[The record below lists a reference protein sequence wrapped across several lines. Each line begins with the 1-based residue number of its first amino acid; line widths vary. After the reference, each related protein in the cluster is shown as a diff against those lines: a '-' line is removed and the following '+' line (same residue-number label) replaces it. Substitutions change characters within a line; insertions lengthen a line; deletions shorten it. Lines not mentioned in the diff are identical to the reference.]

1 MHGPPVAPLVFI
13 LLATSPKVE
22 LRPLQ
27 PMAVLRLGACS
38 VPVTFRLVVEA
49 RGNEDYY
56 CPRVEW
62 EWQVGTRSSEESD
75 CPASGSGSPVEP
87 RQTWSRTREVRHG
100 GTYTVRAR
108 LYKADRLLRV
118 VKAQVLISGE
128 GMSNDMR
135 RQQGCSP

>member
-1 MHGPPVAPLVFI
+1 VTL
-13 LLATSPKVE
+13 LLATSAKVD

-27 PMAVLRLGACS
+27 PMVSLRLGACS
-38 VPVTFRLVVEA
+38 VPVTFRLVIEA

-62 EWQVGTRSSEESD
+62 EWQDGTRSSEESD
-75 CPASGSGSPVEP
+75 CPAVGGGSEVEP

-108 LYKADRLLRV
+108 LFKADRLLRV
-118 VKAQVLISGE
+118 VKAQVMVHGE

-135 RQQGCSP
+135 QQIGCSP